1 MGETPPVHRAHE
13 EYSVH
18 DLLGIIS
25 DTHGHADRARKA
37 VEALR
42 AHGATHIIHLGDVGS
57 EAVLD
62 HLVGVPATVVFGNV
76 DDHHGLTRY
85 AEFLGINVAH
95 PATVI
100 EAKSIKIG
108 ITHGHIDTEVFNL
121 MEQDVDVLLHGH
133 THQKRDERIGSTR
146 VMNPGAVHGAEQFSV
161 LLYEPATGTATWLHI
176 EDGPASGPKAGVKI
190 AEVRTVRPARRAKQ
204 ATAPFPKPIKTVTTE
219 TILRPRADDAPGAAA

>member
-1 MGETPPVHRAHE
+1 M
-13 EYSVH
+13 H

-25 DTHGHADRARKA
+25 DTHGHAERARKA

-62 HLVGVPATVVFGNV
+62 HLVGVPATVVFGNG

-108 ITHGHIDTEVFNL
+108 ITHGHIDTEIFNL

-146 VMNPGAVHGAEQFSV
+146 VMNPGAVHGADQFSV

-176 EDGPASGPKAGVKI
+176 EDGPITSPKAGVKI
-190 AEVRTVRPARRAKQ
+190 AEVRTVRPVRRAKPVGAA
-204 ATAPFPKPIKTVTTE
+204 ATLKPIKAVTSE
-219 TILRPRADDAPGAAA
+219 SILRPRSDDAPGAAA

>member
-1 MGETPPVHRAHE
+1 M
-13 EYSVH
+13 H

-25 DTHGHADRARKA
+25 DTHGHAERARKA

-62 HLVGVPATVVFGNV
+62 HLVGVPATVVFGNG

-108 ITHGHIDTEVFNL
+108 ITHGHIDTEIFNL

-146 VMNPGAVHGAEQFSV
+146 VMNQGAVHGADQFSV

-176 EDGPASGPKAGVKI
+176 EDGPITSPKAGVKI
-190 AEVRTVRPARRAKQ
+190 AEVRTVRPVRRTKPVGA
-204 ATAPFPKPIKTVTTE
+204 AASLKPITAVTSE
-219 TILRPRADDAPGAAA
+219 SILRPRSGDAPGAAA

>member
-1 MGETPPVHRAHE
+1 M
-13 EYSVH
+13 H

-25 DTHGHADRARKA
+25 DTHGHAERARKA

-62 HLVGVPATVVFGNV
+62 HLVGVPATVVFGNG

-108 ITHGHIDTEVFNL
+108 ITHGHIDTEIFNL

-146 VMNPGAVHGAEQFSV
+146 VMNPGAVHGADQFSV

-176 EDGPASGPKAGVKI
+176 EDGPITSPKAGVKI
-190 AEVRTVRPARRAKQ
+190 AEVRTVRPVRRTKPVGA
-204 ATAPFPKPIKTVTTE
+204 AASLKPITAVTSE
-219 TILRPRADDAPGAAA
+219 SILRPRSDDAPGAAA

>member
-1 MGETPPVHRAHE
+1 MPPVHPAHE

-62 HLVGVPATVVFGNV
+62 HLVGMPATVVFGNG
-76 DDHHGLTRY
+76 DDHRGLTRY

-95 PATVI
+95 PATVM

-108 ITHGHIDTEVFNL
+108 ITHGHIDTEIFNL

-176 EDGPASGPKAGVKI
+176 EDGPATNPKSGVKV
-190 AEVRTVRPARRAKQ
+190 AEVRTVRPVRRVKQ
-204 ATAPFPKPIKTVTTE
+204 ATPSPAPKAIRTVTNE
-219 TILRPRADDAPGAAA
+219 SILRPRSGDAPGAAA